1 MKDTLIQ
8 TARDYYPG
16 IMKDAVECHEDG
28 CMGLIIRLADGEVIQ
43 YDALEHTI
51 RTLPPNSDAL
61 SEIECRREFAMRLRR
76 IMYLKGV
83 NQQYLSEATGIT
95 AVTLS
100 NYMRGKVTPNFY
112 NVDKIA
118 KALDCSIEEFRYTY

>member
-1 MKDTLIQ
+1 
-8 TARDYYPG
+8 
-16 IMKDAVECHEDG
+16 
-28 CMGLIIRLADGEVIQ
+28 
-43 YDALEHTI
+43 
-51 RTLPPNSDAL
+51 
-61 SEIECRREFAMRLRR
+61 
-76 IMYLKGV
+76 MYLKGV
-83 NQQYLSEATGIT
+83 NQQYLSDATGIT